1 LQTMIELIMESFIKE
16 LQQIKEQ
23 QKELADRESLV
34 KALLKESMEQEGID
48 KQETDYGTV
57 YAQRRSQKEY
67 SSAIMAMETQLK
79 EAKKLADDLGDY
91 TIVSTKESL
100 VFNLPK
106 ELF

>member
-1 LQTMIELIMESFIKE
+1 MIELIMEGFIKE

-34 KALLKESMEQEGID
+34 KAWLKKAMEEEGID

-57 YAQRRSQKEY
+57 YVQRRSQKEY
-67 SSAIMAMETQLK
+67 SPAIMAMETQLK

>member
-1 LQTMIELIMESFIKE
+1 MIELIMESFIKE

-23 QKELADRESLV
+23 QRELADRESLV
-34 KALLKESMEQEGID
+34 KAWLKKAMEEEGID

-57 YAQRRSQKEY
+57 YVQRRSQKEY
-67 SSAIMAMETQLK
+67 SPAIMAMETQLK

>member
-1 LQTMIELIMESFIKE
+1 MIELIMESFIKE
-16 LQQIKEQ
+16 LQQIKEK

-34 KALLKESMEQEGID
+34 KTWLKESMEKEGID
-48 KQETDYGTV
+48 KQETDYGAV
-57 YAQRRSQKEY
+57 YIQRRSQKEY
-67 SSAIMAMETQLK
+67 SPTIMAMEAELK

-100 VFNLPK
+100 VFNAPK

>member
-1 LQTMIELIMESFIKE
+1 MIELTMESLIKE

-23 QKELADRESLV
+23 QKELSSRESLV

-57 YAQRRSQKEY
+57 YVQRRSQKEY
-67 SSAIMAMETQLK
+67 SPAIVAMETELK

>member
-1 LQTMIELIMESFIKE
+1 MIELIMESFIKE

-34 KALLKESMEQEGID
+34 KAWLKKAMEEEGID
-48 KQETDYGTV
+48 KQESDYGTV
-57 YAQRRSQKEY
+57 YVQRRSQKEY
-67 SSAIMAMETQLK
+67 SPAIMAMETQLK

>member
-1 LQTMIELIMESFIKE
+1 MIELIMEGFIKE

-34 KALLKESMEQEGID
+34 KAWLKKAMEEEGID
-48 KQETDYGTV
+48 KQESDYGTV
-57 YAQRRSQKEY
+57 YVQRRSQKEY
-67 SSAIMAMETQLK
+67 SPQIVAMEAELK

>member
-1 LQTMIELIMESFIKE
+1 MIKLTIENLIQE
-16 LQQIKEQ
+16 LQQTKEQ
-23 QKELADRESLV
+23 QKELADRESLI

-57 YAQRRSQKEY
+57 YFQRRSQKEY
-67 SSAIMAMETQLK
+67 SPQIVAMETQLK

>member
-1 LQTMIELIMESFIKE
+1 MIELIMESFIKE

-34 KALLKESMEQEGID
+34 KAWLKKAMEEEGID
-48 KQETDYGTV
+48 KQESDYGTV
-57 YAQRRSQKEY
+57 YVQRRSQKEY
-67 SSAIMAMETQLK
+67 SPQIMAMETQLK

>member
-1 LQTMIELIMESFIKE
+1 MIELIMKSFIKE

-34 KALLKESMEQEGID
+34 KAWLKKAMEEEGID
-48 KQETDYGTV
+48 KQESDYGTV
-57 YAQRRSQKEY
+57 YVQRRSQKEY
-67 SSAIMAMETQLK
+67 SPAIMAMETELK